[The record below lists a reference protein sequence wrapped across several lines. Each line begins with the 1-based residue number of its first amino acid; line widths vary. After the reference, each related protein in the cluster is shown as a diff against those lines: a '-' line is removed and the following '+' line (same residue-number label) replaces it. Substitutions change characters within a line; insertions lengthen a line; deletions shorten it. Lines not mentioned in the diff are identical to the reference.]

1 MENEKQEQG
10 LIVKDFSEMG
20 VSQRSKQSV
29 YTTIQDE
36 RVLFNL
42 QSSTDYKLNDCKGE
56 TIRVKGLFMK
66 FIEKPL
72 EKPEVN
78 EETGEI
84 IKDKEIKKIT
94 ILVDDQGK
102 SYVTASKTFANQMV
116 NYVQLFGIDK
126 IEKGELVIKITERA
140 VKNSS
145 NKALGFELAI

>member
-10 LIVKDFSEMG
+10 LIVRDFSEMG

-42 QSSTDYKLNDCKGE
+42 QSATDYKLNDCKGE
-56 TIRVKGLFMK
+56 TIRVKDLFMK
-66 FIEKPL
+66 IIEKPM
-72 EKPEVN
+72 EKPEVDL
-78 EETGEI
+78 ETGEI

-102 SYVTASKTFANQMV
+102 SYVTASKTFANQMI
-116 NYVQLFGIDK
+116 NYIQLFGIDK
-126 IEKGELVIKITERA
+126 IENEGLVIKITERA

>member
-10 LIVKDFSEMG
+10 LILKDFSEMG

-42 QSSTDYKLNDCKGE
+42 QSATDYKLNDCKGE
-56 TIRVKGLFMK
+56 TIRVKDLFMK
-66 FIEKPL
+66 IIEKPM
-72 EKPEVN
+72 EKPEVDL
-78 EETGEI
+78 ETGEI

-102 SYVTASKTFANQMV
+102 SYVTASKTFANQMI
-116 NYVQLFGIDK
+116 NYIQLFGIDK
-126 IEKGELVIKITERA
+126 IENEGLVIKITERA